1 MHLFVN
7 SSSSKRPL
15 SALVLFCLV
24 IGLRALAQPVIVSTV
39 PPNGGTVSTNGPVV
53 FTFSSGMDTTATDA
67 QFVDSATFTFFATSN
82 WWSAGDTVLTCTPTP
97 AFPANKMITWF
108 VSGQDTNGLSL
119 GG

>member
-39 PPNGGTVSTNGPVV
+39 PPNGGSVSTNGPVV
-53 FTFSSGMDTTATDA
+53 FTFSNGMDTNATDA
-67 QFVDSATFTFFATSN
+67 QFLDSSTGQFFTTSNALSTSAIISTCTQVLTFTSQT
-82 WWSAGDTVLTCTPTP
+82 L
-97 AFPANKMITWF
+97 
-108 VSGQDTNGLSL
+108 
-119 GG
+119 